1 MTLRE
6 KSHASII
13 NFSILPALIPMP
25 HAAEQGAPRKKN
37 TIFVPNIPTM
47 FRIST
52 RLHAPSFPHPYFLK
66 MPHANPPL
74 GPLPHRQRED
84 EPPNTASLPHPS
96 PPTPS
101 PEPTAA
107 KGQSW
112 TPARPSLALPRA
124 LPPVV
129 VSSSYRISLVSL
141 TSPRLARFPFPAKP
155 RARSLATDQLTRRT
169 AGLGPTAEHDT
180 ERQQLLKPP
189 VFVYRARLVGD
200 SDA

>member
-1 MTLRE
+1 MTTTRRLARRLALLAVGAKGLTLRE

-101 PEPTAA
+101 PEPTARQKA
-107 KGQSW
+107 SLGPPPGLASL
-112 TPARPSLALPRA
+112 SLARS
-124 LPPVV
+124 PP
-129 VSSSYRISLVSL
+129 SSCHH
-141 TSPRLARFPFPAKP
+141 
-155 RARSLATDQLTRRT
+155 RT
-169 AGLGPTAEHDT
+169 ALAWFP
-180 ERQQLLKPP
+180 
-189 VFVYRARLVGD
+189 
-200 SDA
+200 